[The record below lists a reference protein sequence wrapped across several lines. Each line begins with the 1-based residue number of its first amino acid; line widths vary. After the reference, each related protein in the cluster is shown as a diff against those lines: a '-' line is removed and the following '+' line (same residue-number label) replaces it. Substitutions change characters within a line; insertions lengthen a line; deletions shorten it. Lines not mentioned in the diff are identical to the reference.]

1 LLLKKVIGNSRMQ
14 LSRLAWRKD
23 PMKKNKD
30 TTFFENKL
38 LQFITEDDPL
48 MAMLQWVADK
58 LVEVEV
64 AQKVNSQKGKHSR
77 ERTTY

>member
-1 LLLKKVIGNSRMQ
+1 MTKT
-14 LSRLAWRKD
+14 
-23 PMKKNKD
+23 KD

-48 MAMLQWVADK
+48 LAMLQWVTDK

-77 ERTTY
+77 NGQRIDVAPEYGA